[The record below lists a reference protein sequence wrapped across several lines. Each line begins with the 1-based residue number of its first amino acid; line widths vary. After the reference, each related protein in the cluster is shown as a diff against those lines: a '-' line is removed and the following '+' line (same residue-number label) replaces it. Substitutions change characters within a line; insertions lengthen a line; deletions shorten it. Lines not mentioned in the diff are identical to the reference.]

1 MNKSVVFIADFFVEQ
16 IVGGGELN
24 NYELTHLLRE
34 EGISVT
40 ECQSHTV
47 QLDFLKNNQDSFF
60 IISNFIN
67 LSEDCRQFLTTHTN
81 YIIYEHDHKY
91 LATRNPADYAYFR
104 APAADLRNYF
114 FYKNAQKI
122 VSQSQFHKG
131 IIEENL
137 ETDNVITVAG
147 NLWSLEALEHLRY
160 MATQPKADKVS
171 ILDSPIPHK
180 NTAKTKVFCESK
192 DLEVELVA
200 DRDPLKFLQKLGKN
214 KTFAFFPDTPETLSR
229 IVVEARMM
237 GMSIKTSKLV
247 GAGYEKWFAL
257 KGEELIDFMIEK
269 RSEITNLFLNEI
281 NSAKPRHSERPKVS
295 IITTFY
301 KAEEYLEG
309 FLQNITTQTIFDQ
322 CELVLVDTG
331 SPGNEQKMIEEYL
344 LEYPQ
349 IKYIRYDDRR
359 TPTEGLNLA
368 LKEANGD
375 YITFAFLDDRKSQE
389 CLEILLTEIEK
400 NDTIDLVYGDTLRT
414 TLKNDTFENSEA
426 SELFSHSM
434 AEFSPENM
442 IKCLPGPMPLW
453 RKSIHERCGFFDQD
467 GCDYADDWEM
477 WLRAVSTG
485 SKFKKVNKSV
495 GLYLEGGRSQQTD
508 NLNQRREEAEIFYK
522 YAQLFGSN
530 FYSYKPYFDQFRN

>member
-1 MNKSVVFIADFFVEQ
+1 
-16 IVGGGELN
+16 
-24 NYELTHLLRE
+24 
-34 EGISVT
+34 
-40 ECQSHTV
+40 
-47 QLDFLKNNQDSFF
+47 
-60 IISNFIN
+60 
-67 LSEDCRQFLTTHTN
+67 
-81 YIIYEHDHKY
+81 
-91 LATRNPADYAYFR
+91 
-104 APAADLRNYF
+104 
-114 FYKNAQKI
+114 
-122 VSQSQFHKG
+122 
-131 IIEENL
+131 
-137 ETDNVITVAG
+137 
-147 NLWSLEALEHLRY
+147 
-160 MATQPKADKVS
+160 
-171 ILDSPIPHK
+171 
-180 NTAKTKVFCESK
+180 
-192 DLEVELVA
+192 
-200 DRDPLKFLQKLGKN
+200 
-214 KTFAFFPDTPETLSR
+214 
-229 IVVEARMM
+229 
-237 GMSIKTSKLV
+237 
-247 GAGYEKWFAL
+247 
-257 KGEELIDFMIEK
+257 MIEK